1 MEYAVIIVE
10 DGTIKIYQSVDRL
23 KLEKEVIRA
32 RENNLPYAV
41 LAPCE
46 FTTV

>member
-1 MEYAVIIVE
+1 MTYAVIIVE
-10 DGTIKIYQSVDRL
+10 GGTVKIYRSADCR

-32 RENNLPYAV
+32 RKNNLPFAV